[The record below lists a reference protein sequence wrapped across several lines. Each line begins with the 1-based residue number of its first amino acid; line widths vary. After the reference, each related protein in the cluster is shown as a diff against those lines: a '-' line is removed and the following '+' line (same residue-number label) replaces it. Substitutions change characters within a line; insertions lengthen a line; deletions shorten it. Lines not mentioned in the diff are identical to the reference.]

1 MAADFGPHGIR
12 VNAIAPG
19 AIETSILSPGT
30 EDLIKDIPLA
40 RLGNTMEVAD
50 AIFYLCSNQA
60 SYVNGAELH
69 VNGGQ
74 HV

>member
-1 MAADFGPHGIR
+1 MPTQPSTAARTPTGTPVRRSARF
-12 VNAIAPG
+12 NQM
-19 AIETSILSPGT
+19 SILREG
-30 EDLIKDIPLA
+30 LR
-40 RLGNTMEVAD
+40 RLGRPTEVASAIYFLCCD
-50 AIFYLCSNQA
+50 AA